1 MTEAKSQNFCAGSY
15 LGAAHD
21 RNEKRTWFVVILTTV
36 MMVGEIAGGTWYG
49 SMALMADGWHMATH
63 AAALSIAALAYR
75 YARRH
80 ALDPNFSF
88 GTGKVGELAGF
99 ASAVTLGLV
108 ALLIAGESV
117 LRLIEPRPISFMQ
130 AGAIAVLGL
139 AVNLVSALCLR
150 DDHGHD
156 HGHEHEHEDDHE
168 EGHDPARDPV
178 QREPHAH
185 RDTNLYAAYM
195 HVLADALTSVL
206 AILGL
211 VAGRYLGWNWM
222 DPLIGIVGAVVIG
235 HWAIGLMRRAGRTLL
250 DARDNRALLAEI
262 RRRLENGDPA
272 VDRVTDLHLW
282 TLGPG
287 HDGLIV
293 SLQSAAPAT
302 PAVYKARLKGMRT
315 LSHITIE
322 VNG

>member
-1 MTEAKSQNFCAGSY
+1 MTDASSQNQCPGSF
-15 LGAAHD
+15 LGAAHT
-21 RNEKRTWFVVILTTV
+21 RNERRTWFVVALTTL
-36 MMVGEIAGGTWYG
+36 MMVGEIAGGAWYG
-49 SMALMADGWHMATH
+49 SMALLADGWHMATH

-80 ALDPNFSF
+80 ARDPEFSF

-117 LRLIEPRPISFMQ
+117 QRLIDPRPISFLQ

-139 AVNLVSALCLR
+139 VVNLVSAFFLR
-150 DDHGHD
+150 DGHSHADHPDHD
-156 HGHEHEHEDDHE
+156 HE
-168 EGHDPARDPV
+168 PAHS
-178 QREPHAH
+178 HAH

-211 VAGRYLGWNWM
+211 LAGRYLGWNWM

-235 HWAIGLMRRAGRTLL
+235 HWSVGLMRSAGRTLL
-250 DARDNRALLAEI
+250 DARDNSALIAEI

-293 SLQSAAPAT
+293 SLHSAMPVT
-302 PAVYKARLKGMRT
+302 PAAYKARLKGMPT
-315 LSHITIE
+315 LSHVTIE
-322 VNG
+322 VNGS

>member
-1 MTEAKSQNFCAGSY
+1 MTEANSQNHCPGSF
-15 LGAAHD
+15 LGTAHE
-21 RNEKRTWFVVILTTV
+21 RNERRTWLVVVLTTL
-36 MMVGEIAGGTWYG
+36 MMVGEIAGGAWYG

-80 ALDPNFSF
+80 ARDPNFSF

-99 ASAVTLGLV
+99 ASAVTLGIV
-108 ALLIAGESV
+108 ALLIAGESL
-117 LRLIEPRPISFMQ
+117 LRLIDPRPISFLQ

-139 AVNLVSALCLR
+139 AVNLVSALLLR

-156 HGHEHEHEDDHE
+156 HGHDDDHDEHDHEHDHQ
-168 EGHDPARDPV
+168 HDAPGAAP
-178 QREPHAH
+178 AH

-206 AILGL
+206 AIMGL

-222 DPLIGIVGAVVIG
+222 DPLIGIVGALVIG
-235 HWAIGLMRRAGRTLL
+235 HWAIGLMRRAGRALV
-250 DARDNRALLAEI
+250 DAKDNRALIAEI

-293 SLQSAAPAT
+293 SVQSAMPAA
-302 PAVYKARLKGMRT
+302 PAVYKARLKGMPT
-315 LSHITIE
+315 LSHVTIE
-322 VNG
+322 VNGS

>member
-1 MTEAKSQNFCAGSY
+1 MTEAKSQNHCAGSY

-21 RNEKRTWFVVILTTV
+21 RNEKRTWFVVILTAV
-36 MMVGEIAGGTWYG
+36 MMVGEIAGGAWYG

-75 YARRH
+75 YARQH
-80 ALDPNFSF
+80 ARDPNFSF

-99 ASAVTLGLV
+99 ASAITLGLV

-156 HGHEHEHEDDHE
+156 QGHEHEDDHDNA
-168 EGHDPARDPV
+168 HRPV
-178 QREPHAH
+178 QGEPHAH

-222 DPLIGIVGAVVIG
+222 DPVIGIVGAVVIG

-250 DARDNRALLAEI
+250 DARDNLALLAEI

-322 VNG
+322 VNGS